1 MTGSILSYHQAD
13 STRLLCENNRKKLLP
28 APKERNRFDKNWND
42 FLESDLFNKKVFKR
56 KLIKEAVR

>member
-1 MTGSILSYHQAD
+1 MTESILSYYQAD
-13 STRLLCENNRKKLLP
+13 PIRLLCETDLKKLFP
-28 APKERNRFDKNWND
+28 ARKEGDWFDKNWND